1 MNGKVYMV
9 VLMVFMFMV
18 PIVSAED
25 LVLWHGN
32 VCEAVPYQKS
42 IESVSVSNGTI
53 FVGCSYRQVSNASG
67 MVGIYYLGMVSA
79 YSLNGTR
86 LWQND
91 SGYVI
96 KLYPMDNGNLVV
108 GSMGGFIT
116 FDSTGKF
123 IFRNLT
129 RNKLYD
135 FWIGGNVVYTVDGD
149 FFVDGNKTYYVGHLY
164 QGRLTRNGVV
174 LDGWVLNFSSLTSR
188 VRVGDDVIYVGSGF
202 PSGYKGPVQFGEV
215 YGVSSDGN
223 LLWKLDLGEWVRDM
237 EIWGGNVIAG
247 TGSGTYT
254 GHLYYVS
261 KNGEIIWNRTLFYV
275 EDIEVGPN
283 RVYVGGLGQDGGK
296 IVAVNP
302 SNGEI
307 IWSKTFPW
315 RVKVVRYSS
324 GKLLV
329 GAGKFETKEVNGSAI
344 VYSVGALYILDPKT
358 GDVLGEVPD
367 TGYVRSIAVE
377 SNIAVV
383 GTASQKFYVVDV
395 GKVGEKKNNIC
406 GPGMV
411 VLLMLVALVGNVK
424 TSHRD

>member
-1 MNGKVYMV
+1 M
-9 VLMVFMFMV
+9 
-18 PIVSAED
+18 
-25 LVLWHGN
+25 
-32 VCEAVPYQKS
+32 
-42 IESVSVSNGTI
+42 
-53 FVGCSYRQVSNASG
+53 
-67 MVGIYYLGMVSA
+67 
-79 YSLNGTR
+79 
-86 LWQND
+86 
-91 SGYVI
+91 
-96 KLYPMDNGNLVV
+96 
-108 GSMGGFIT
+108 
-116 FDSTGKF
+116 
-123 IFRNLT
+123 
-129 RNKLYD
+129 
-135 FWIGGNVVYTVDGD
+135 
-149 FFVDGNKTYYVGHLY
+149 
-164 QGRLTRNGVV
+164 
-174 LDGWVLNFSSLTSR
+174 
-188 VRVGDDVIYVGSGF
+188 RVGDDVIYVGSGF

-329 GAGKFETKEVNGSAI
+329 GAGKFETKEVNGSAV